1 MRYFMFDALAKTH
14 GMAKTL
20 GLFIALLI
28 CLFATTGYAAFEMT
42 PGVDL
47 SLEYD
52 DNIFLD
58 PDNEEDDVITTVT
71 PNISMAWETSRLDVS
86 LFASVSMEKYMDN
99 TDEDRVGAGESE
111 QASSLEALAR
121 LYRELF
127 FLKVSDSY
135 SRVPVDEGG
144 RGGESNR
151 TVNLTDSN
159 TFRVNPYLQF
169 ELMKETQMQLGYT
182 YTNQWY
188 GNQSNDEDEGGDDY
202 ESHLYSASLTKELS
216 SRTTMTLSGSHE
228 EYRPKD
234 ADQGIAVDSG
244 GTYEYDKESA
254 SLGLSYQA
262 TERLKLQGNYGHAW
276 LDYEVRGK
284 GDTDTWLASAD
295 YDITSSYTIGTKYTK
310 SIDISVDDGVSKSDR
325 YSAYLGYDDRFTLN
339 FTLFGASSDYVEIN
353 RTDDSYGGQL
363 SGELPFNNK
372 VGVTG
377 LLRYT
382 NFDRTGLDAEEYD
395 RYSTKLSL
403 YYETRLGRIS
413 TGYIYN
419 RNDSD
424 LNSEDYTSNIVFM
437 NASLRF

>member
-20 GLFIALLI
+20 GPFIALLI
-28 CLFATTGYAAFEMT
+28 CLFATTGYAEFEMT

-52 DNIFLD
+52 DNIYLD

-127 FLKVSDSY
+127 FLRVSDSY
-135 SRVPVDEGG
+135 ARVPIDEGG

-151 TVNLTDSN
+151 TVNLTDEN
-159 TFRVNPYLQF
+159 TLQINPYLEF
-169 ELMKETQMQLGYT
+169 ELMKNTQMQMGYT
-182 YTNQWY
+182 YENLWY
-188 GNQSNDEDEGGDDY
+188 KEDEGNSA
-202 ESHLYSASLTKELS
+202 ESHLYSVSLTNELS
-216 SRTTMTLSGSHE
+216 PRASMVLSGSYE
-228 EYRPKD
+228 EYRPKSPSKVVVFD
-234 ADQGIAVDSG
+234 GG
-244 GTYEYDKESA
+244 GTYEYDEENVNVE
-254 SLGLSYQA
+254 LTYQVS
-262 TERLKLQGNYGHAW
+262 ERLQLQGSYGHSW
-276 LDYEVRGK
+276 LDYDVISNSDSSVWSAG
-284 GDTDTWLASAD
+284 AD
-295 YDITSSYTIGTKYTK
+295 YEIASNYTVGTAYLRSYEV
-310 SIDISVDDGVSKSDR
+310 SVDEGPSESDR
-325 YSAYLGYDDRFTLN
+325 LSAYLEYDERFILN
-339 FTLFGASSDYVEIN
+339 FSLFTEKRDYVEIW
-353 RTDDSYGGQL
+353 RDDDSYGGQL
-363 SGELPFNNK
+363 TGELPFNEK
-372 VGVTG
+372 TGITG
-377 LLRYT
+377 LFRYQ
-382 NFDRTGLDAEEYD
+382 NFDRSGFDAEEYD
-395 RYSTKLSL
+395 RYSTSFSF

-424 LNSEDYTSNIVFM
+424 LNSEDYTNNIVFI
-437 NASLRF
+437 NTSLRF